1 MLALVGWQGTC
12 KQLVRSLET
21 HLYICVYMQRT
32 LQRHVDLHAHDTFHT
47 STRKHDHK
55 HASEFLTTA
64 LRITNCLKRRRGLT
78 KTYTAP
84 QNGVHATP
92 SPNRHTPCGSPLFR
106 MTGVLNRCRIL
117 ETHFELRSVTISYD
131 QLGFGPNI

>member
-12 KQLVRSLET
+12 KQLVCSFET

-32 LQRHVDLHAHDTFHT
+32 LQRHVTTCMHT
-47 STRKHDHK
+47 IHFTHPCKQDHK
-55 HASEFLTTA
+55 NASEFLTTA

-92 SPNRHTPCGSPLFR
+92 SPNRHTPCGSPPVSHDWCAEQMSYLKNAFR
-106 MTGVLNRCRIL
+106 VTK
-117 ETHFELRSVTISYD
+117 VTISYD
-131 QLGFGPNI
+131 QLGLGRNT